1 MSFIFI
7 FNFVS
12 SLDLCLNFKTLF
24 FKFSNLLY
32 QHSVLFSEGEVLSD
46 HVLQLRAKSVDVVV
60 LLSHHLLQFV
70 VLVLNLHLGLNL
82 LLVAPVQVVQLLLQ
96 RTQLQKLTFLVQFH
110 LLHLLD
116 FSLLLGQFV

>member
-1 MSFIFI
+1 
-7 FNFVS
+7 
-12 SLDLCLNFKTLF
+12 
-24 FKFSNLLY
+24 LLY
-32 QHSVLFSEGEVLSD
+32 QHCVLFSESEVLSD

-110 LLHLLD
+110 LLHLLH